1 MPLETNMYPG
11 NNDLLRML
19 QHNMNLIFVLRRQKG
34 QFYCSF
40 LTGKLKEQ
48 LGLPENITA
57 SGGDIKE
64 LDLGFC
70 SLHRSKLTQAFT
82 GKEITF
88 RHHFHQYYLF
98 TMLSPVIEND
108 EVIEVVGT
116 TIDITSFEKSEQQIE
131 FMTTHDT
138 LTKLPNRQRLLEDLD
153 KIIHNNRKDKP
164 KAIMICDLDRLKN
177 VNDTLGQFAG
187 DQVITL
193 IADRLKGIALEM
205 CPVYRLG
212 GDEFVIVINQQ
223 VSDIKVFAEQI
234 LQIIRQPIII
244 SNHDFYMTGTIGISY
259 MSENACKTEDY
270 INRASVAVHYGKLQG
285 GNRIS
290 EYTNQMSEQYNELI
304 LLESD
309 IRKAFKFNEFT
320 LSYQPKVDVHT
331 NEIVG
336 VEALIRWEHGKKGKI
351 PPSLFIPIA
360 EEIGMIDQIG
370 EWVLREACKQ
380 FVRWKESGTSPVMVA
395 VNISAVELQQPDFLQ
410 RVKQVIKETGMD
422 PNYLEIEI
430 TENSVMQNTE
440 ECIAM
445 MNELRA
451 MGVSLSIDDFGT
463 GYSSM
468 GYLQKFPINY
478 LKIDQSFI
486 KELFEESGSA
496 EIIKAMIQLGHTF
509 GLKVVAEG
517 VEGEQILSF
526 IRNQKCDYYQGYFYS
541 KPVEADL
548 IEEKLLACL

>member
-1 MPLETNMYPG
+1 MPRENNLYSST
-11 NNDLLRML
+11 NDLLRIL
-19 QHNMNLIFVLRRQKG
+19 HHNMNLMFVIRRRKG

-40 LTGKLKEQ
+40 LSGKLKEQ
-48 LGLPENITA
+48 LELP
-57 SGGDIKE
+57 DIMPSTDQKFNPE
-64 LDLGFC
+64 FL
-70 SLHRSKLTQAFT
+70 SLQNSKLTQAFT
-82 GKEITF
+82 GKEITY
-88 RHHFHQYYLF
+88 RHHFHNHYLY
-98 TMLSPVIEND
+98 TMLSPVIKD
-108 EVIEVVGT
+108 GEVIEVVGT
-116 TIDITSFEKSEQQIE
+116 TIDITSFEKSEQQLE
-131 FMTTHDT
+131 FMATHDI
-138 LTKLPNRQRLLEDLD
+138 LTKLPNRQKLLDDLD
-153 KIIHNNRKDKP
+153 RMIHNNQHEKP

-193 IADRLKGIALEM
+193 IADRLKENVRET
-205 CPVYRLG
+205 CSVYRLG
-212 GDEFVIVINQQ
+212 GDEFVIVIDQE
-223 VSDIKVFAEQI
+223 VADVKAFAEQI
-234 LQIIRQPIII
+234 LQVVRQPIII
-244 SNHDFYMTGTIGISY
+244 SKHDFYMTATIGICC
-259 MSENACKTEDY
+259 MNEKACKTEDY
-270 INRASVAVHYGKLQG
+270 INRASVAVHYGKVQG

-290 EYTNQMSEQYNELI
+290 EYTDEMSKQYNELI

-380 FVRWKESGTSPVMVA
+380 FVKWQESGANPVMVA
-395 VNISAVELQQPDFLQ
+395 VNISAVELQNPDFLS

-440 ECIAM
+440 ECIEM
-445 MNELRA
+445 MNELRS

-541 KPVEADL
+541 KPLEADL
-548 IEEKLLACL
+548 IEEKLLAFS